1 MISKHVNGCY
11 AATQLALQLHQ
22 ERTQVC
28 SNKEAP
34 KEEFGRMIFQVEKKS
49 SLGDRKVQSTP
60 SAVAR
65 GGEAWRW
72 NM

>member
-34 KEEFGRMIFQVEKKS
+34 KTEFGRMIFEKKS
-49 SLGDRKVQSTP
+49 SLVDRKVQSTP

-65 GGEAWRW
+65 GGEAWRRD
-72 NM
+72 M

>member
-49 SLGDRKVQSTP
+49 SLGDRKV
-60 SAVAR
+60 
-65 GGEAWRW
+65 
-72 NM
+72 